1 MKKKLNISI
10 DDVSPH
16 PKSSVKILGEC
27 FELIGEFPEI
37 KFSLFVPLAYWR
49 TKKYSTPEPLRIL
62 EDKEFCSILR
72 GLPKEN
78 FELCYHGFHHGIPQV
93 SDNDEF
99 HRLTSIEAHDVYE
112 LMRKTAEL
120 ADLDFEMVLRPPAW
134 RISRAA
140 LNSLSRFGFIFA
152 LSKDDYVLK
161 SHGYNVRELE
171 EDFNVV
177 FCNVCP
183 PEKPL
188 KLFDKTEVVYHAC
201 EWDRN
206 YLGNDKNFK
215 NLQKWLR
222 DNKDEIEFCF
232 IEDLV

>member
-1 MKKKLNISI
+1 MLTR
-10 DDVSPH
+10 
-16 PKSSVKILGEC
+16 KIL
-27 FELIGEFPEI
+27 
-37 KFSLFVPLAYWR
+37 R
-49 TKKYSTPEPLRIL
+49 
-62 EDKEFCSILR
+62 
-72 GLPKEN
+72 
-78 FELCYHGFHHGIPQV
+78 
-93 SDNDEF
+93 
-99 HRLTSIEAHDVYE
+99 
-112 LMRKTAEL
+112 
-120 ADLDFEMVLRPPAW
+120 
-134 RISRAA
+134 
-140 LNSLSRFGFIFA
+140 
-152 LSKDDYVLK
+152 K